1 MIIGI
6 TGTYRAGKGT
16 ISEHLVSKRNF
27 KHYSSSKYIEEYLV
41 KKGLTKI
48 DRDAMIAGGNEI
60 REKFGADF
68 IVKELFRRAE
78 AEGGNI
84 IIESI
89 RNPMEA
95 TFIKSQKDSFLFA
108 VDADPLIRFN
118 RAHKLNGIKDHV
130 TIQEFLAS
138 ELKEFSSTN
147 PNEQNL
153 GKCIEM
159 SDYKII
165 NNTSE
170 QDLRLE
176 VDRTVAHLLF
186 SGKERRG

>member
-60 REKFGADF
+60 REKFGPDF
-68 IVKELFRRAE
+68 IVRELYKMAQT
-78 AEGGNI
+78 EGGNI

-89 RNPMEA
+89 RNVREA
-95 TFIKSQKDSFLFA
+95 EFIKSQPDSFLFA
-108 VDADPLIRFN
+108 VDADPLKRFN
-118 RAHKLNGIKDHV
+118 RAAMLGGIKDRRDFN
-130 TIQEFLAS
+130 EFLAS

-159 SDYKII
+159 ADYKFM
-165 NNTSE
+165 NNE
-170 QDLRLE
+170 NPEAMFAE
-176 VDRTVAHLLF
+176 VDKTLAEIYRG
-186 SGKERRG
+186 GKERRY